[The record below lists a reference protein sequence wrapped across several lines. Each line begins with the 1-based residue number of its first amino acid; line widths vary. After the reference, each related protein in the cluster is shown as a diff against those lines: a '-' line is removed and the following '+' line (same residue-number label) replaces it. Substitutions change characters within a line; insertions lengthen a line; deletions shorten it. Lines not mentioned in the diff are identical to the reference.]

1 MALYEILQ
9 NFLIR
14 LFHHKLSTL
23 NIALGTLLL
32 CFLLSI
38 NYVAKAEE
46 LYLSNCV
53 NYGDGY
59 INLPDSDWCL
69 EIGGDIRSRYHIH
82 SKPDQDL
89 KSQIDARGRLI
100 IDSRRQS
107 ELGPIQTHIKFSGNS
122 KGEITLAEG
131 FANIG
136 NLMVGKTDSHGNLTY
151 GAFAMNANHGLYHAD
166 NSTALFGYTFNL
178 GGSADISVSLEDL
191 SSEMPYINF
200 DLGTSAEV
208 SRNWGKL
215 GIASGVLIHY
225 LEEGGFNKEHPAYLE
240 LTPEELDVAGEPEE
254 LGTFGI
260 YLGGGGEF
268 PIPKLA
274 NTNIGFTGF
283 YYRGGASK
291 LGLPKRKLARR
302 FESGDNAGRPMDEMG
317 NPISQG
323 DFAKSTPDMI
333 ERFKDFTLVP
343 TEDTT
348 DAPYIQQQYIP
359 WGIAVNGGFSHEFN
373 PFLHLNLNGGYYNT
387 TDYDYTTNSFMV
399 GASFDINPLK
409 NMVFSFGG
417 EFENSSIKYSG
428 DNDAIAREFTAD
440 NEGKLDPS
448 FSTTILITTTF

>member
-1 MALYEILQ
+1 MNLIHHNPL
-9 NFLIR
+9 NFYIR
-14 LFHHKLSTL
+14 LS
-23 NIALGTLLL
+23 TLLL
-32 CFLLSI
+32 CFLLTI

-46 LYLSNCV
+46 IFLSNCA
-53 NYGDGY
+53 NHGDGY
-59 INLPDSDWCL
+59 VNFPDSDWCL
-69 EIGGDIRSRYHIH
+69 KIGGDIRSRYHIH
-82 SKPDQDL
+82 SKSDQDL
-89 KSQIDARGRLI
+89 KSQFDARARLI
-100 IDSRRQS
+100 VDSRRQS
-107 ELGPIQTHIKFSGNS
+107 ELGPIQTHIKFSGDSN
-122 KGEITLAEG
+122 GIFTLAEG
-131 FANIG
+131 FVHIG
-136 NLMVGKTDSHGNLTY
+136 NFSAGKTDSHGNLTY
-151 GAFAMNANHGLYHAD
+151 GAFALNANHSLYHAD
-166 NSTALFGYTFNL
+166 NSTALFGYSFKFGKT
-178 GGSADISVSLEDL
+178 ADISVSIEDL

-291 LGLPKRKLARR
+291 LGLPKRKLAKR

-317 NPISQG
+317 NPISRA
-323 DFAKSTPDMI
+323 DFAISTPDMI

-359 WGIAVNGGFSHEFN
+359 WGFSVNGGFTYEFN
-373 PFLHLNLNGGYYNT
+373 PFLRLNLNGGYYNT

-399 GASFDINPLK
+399 GASVDINPLK
-409 NMVFSFGG
+409 NIVFSFGG
-417 EFENSSIKYSG
+417 EFESSSIEYSG
-428 DNDAIAREFTAD
+428 DNDAIAREFSAD
-440 NEGKLDPS
+440 NEGQLDPS
-448 FSTTILITTTF
+448 FSTTISITTSF